1 MNAGAPVA
9 LISGCSTGIGR
20 FLTTE
25 LAKRGWQVFATARDH
40 AAIEDLKAPNVQT
53 AALDVTDEKSIKTC
67 VESVMAN
74 AGKID
79 MLINNAG
86 LLLIGPLSELEIS
99 ELRREFETNVIGL
112 AALTHAVVPHMIK
125 RTSGK
130 IVNISSISGVLNT
143 PFSGAYCSTKA
154 AVTSYSDVLRME
166 LKPFGIDVI
175 TVQPGGIRSNLSDN
189 ADKGLERF
197 RKTPYAPITDF
208 IVDRAHMSQ
217 QGATPT
223 DVFARQLVDKLVK
236 SKTPRIIRI
245 GKGATMYPFVAK
257 LPRTFTDK
265 LLSRKFG
272 LDKL

>member
-20 FLTTE
+20 FLAME
-25 LAKRGWQVFATARDH
+25 LAKRGWQVFATARNQT
-40 AAIEDLKAPNVQT
+40 AIEDLKAPNVQT
-53 AALDVTDEKSIKTC
+53 AVLDVTDEKSIKVC
-67 VESVMAN
+67 VESVVAN

-86 LLLIGPLSELEIS
+86 LLLIGPLSELEVG

-166 LKPFGIDVI
+166 LKPFGIEVV
-175 TVQPGGIRSNLSDN
+175 TVQPGGIRSKLSDN
-189 ADKGLERF
+189 ADKALERF
-197 RKTPYAPITDF
+197 RKTPYAPVTDC

-223 DVFARQLVDKLVK
+223 DVFAKQLVDKLLK
-236 SKTPRIIRI
+236 NKTPKIIRI
-245 GKGATMYPFVAK
+245 GKGSTMLPFVAK
-257 LPRTFTDK
+257 FPRAFTDR
-265 LLSRKFG
+265 LLARKFG